1 MGLSQWNQYRL
12 LASLYSVSQTHIQDF
27 ILITMGMTFEQLER
41 WVDNTWIY
49 TGIMLSM
56 GIVSF
61 NLGMLIGWIW
71 VSL

>member
-1 MGLSQWNQYRL
+1 
-12 LASLYSVSQTHIQDF
+12 
-27 ILITMGMTFEQLER
+27 MGMTFEQLER